1 MLCRRLLLASSL
13 AVLVVACA
21 STPPAATV
29 QVFTP
34 ALQWPA
40 GATYRHERLPS
51 QAGQPAQPE
60 MEAAADALLRQAGLR
75 RDDAAPRLSVQL
87 ALVDDPGSAPGGWWG
102 GPSVGVSIGGGSRSS
117 GVGIGLG
124 IPIGGSG
131 AVQAARRVEVL
142 MRDLSNGQ
150 VVFQSQASG
159 GASARPASL
168 VRAALSD
175 FPHAAPGSRQVPL
188 AD

>member
-1 MLCRRLLLASSL
+1 MASLLG
-13 AVLVVACA
+13 ACA

-34 ALQWPA
+34 AVRLPA
-40 GATYRHERLPS
+40 GARYRHERLPS
-51 QAGQPAQPE
+51 QLAQPAQFE
-60 MEAAADALLRQAGLR
+60 LEAAADQLLTQAGLR
-75 RDDAAPRLSVQL
+75 REDATASLSVQL
-87 ALVDDPGSAPGGWWG
+87 AVTEGPGSPPAGPWG
-102 GPSVGVSIGGGSRSS
+102 GPSVGVSIGGGSRGS

-131 AVQAARRVEVL
+131 AVQPSRRVEVL
-142 MRDLSNGQ
+142 LRDLSNGQ

-159 GASARPASL
+159 GPGVSAASL
-168 VRAALSD
+168 VRAALAD
-175 FPHAAPGSRQVPL
+175 FPLAAPGTRQVIL